1 MSKRP
6 FLCDPLGSSS
16 SSSTRSYSYSTS
28 YAARHPI
35 SDDNDY
41 NPATASSDDNEDPTA
56 AAFAPPPTTAVP
68 FFAPP
73 AAVPIIGGQDIS
85 SLRALSTLYYV
96 VRIIETT
103 LGRRF
108 ARPYDAY
115 RRDGFE
121 Y

>member
-6 FLCDPLGSSS
+6 FLCDLLGDDDINFG
-16 SSSTRSYSYSTS
+16 
-28 YAARHPI
+28 PI

-41 NPATASSDDNEDPTA
+41 NPATASSDDNEDPTTA
-56 AAFAPPPTTAVP
+56 TFAPPPTTAVP

-73 AAVPIIGGQDIS
+73 AAALIIGGQ
-85 SLRALSTLYYV
+85 ALSTLYYV

-108 ARPYDAY
+108 ARPYDTC

-121 Y
+121 C

>member
-6 FLCDPLGSSS
+6 FLYDPLG
-16 SSSTRSYSYSTS
+16 YSNLLASASASTS
-28 YAARHPI
+28 SITPQDGNDDDINFGPI

-56 AAFAPPPTTAVP
+56 AAFALPPTTAVP

-73 AAVPIIGGQDIS
+73 AAAPIIGGQ
-85 SLRALSTLYYV
+85 LYYV

-108 ARPYDAY
+108 ARLYDAY